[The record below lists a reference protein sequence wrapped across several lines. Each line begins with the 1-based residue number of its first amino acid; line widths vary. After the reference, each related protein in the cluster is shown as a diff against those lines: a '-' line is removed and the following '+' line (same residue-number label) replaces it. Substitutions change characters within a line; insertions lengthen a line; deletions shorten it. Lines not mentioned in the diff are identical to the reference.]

1 MTRAWAGP
9 GGGGRA
15 GYNPRLA
22 RADGFAGA
30 AAPTRRREMPEEL
43 VRADAWLEQYPF
55 AYTVVAI
62 VTLVSVAWLANWLT
76 RHVLLRALRRG
87 LAATS
92 LRDDPVLSRL
102 EVVGRLAGLV
112 PALILYGGVGLLDL
126 PDAFV
131 TVVRNVCAA
140 FIVLTIAL
148 AVGEALEL
156 LNALYMRR
164 PNAYRRPIKG
174 YLEVLKIAIYVIA
187 TILMV
192 AALVD
197 RSPLILLSGL
207 GAMAAVLM
215 LIFQDTLLSLV
226 ASVQI
231 SSNDML
237 RVGDWIE
244 MPQFNADGDVIDI
257 ALHTVKVQ
265 NWDKTIT
272 TIPTKRL
279 ISESFKNWRGMRES
293 GGRRIKRSLFLDQH
307 SVRFLTDEER
317 RRLDRFA
324 LLDGYLPAKE
334 AELEAWNQSVVGAGR
349 DAVNRRRVTN
359 IGTFRAYVERY
370 LRRHPG
376 VHQGMMLMVRQL
388 APTSDGLP
396 LELYCFANTIV
407 WVDYEATQSDIFDH
421 LLAILPEFGLRVFQH
436 PSGADMRALA
446 AGTS

>member
-1 MTRAWAGP
+1 
-9 GGGGRA
+9 
-15 GYNPRLA
+15 
-22 RADGFAGA
+22 
-30 AAPTRRREMPEEL
+30 MPDEL
-43 VRADAWLEQYPF
+43 VLADAWLERYPF
-55 AYTVVAI
+55 AHTLVAI
-62 VTLVSVAWLANWLT
+62 ATLIAVAWLANWIT
-76 RHVLLRALRRG
+76 RHILLRALRRL
-87 LAATS
+87 LAATA
-92 LRDDPVLSRL
+92 LRDDPILSRL
-102 EVVGRLAGLV
+102 QVVSRLAGLV
-112 PALILYGGVGLLDL
+112 PALILFAGVAAVPDL
-126 PDAFV
+126 PEAAV

-140 FIVLTIAL
+140 FIILTIAL

-174 YLEVLKIAIYVIA
+174 YLEVLKIAIYVVA
-187 TILMV
+187 VILMV

-279 ISESFKNWRGMRES
+279 ISESFRNWRGMRES
-293 GGRRIKRSLFLDQH
+293 GGRRIKRSLFLDQQ
-307 SVRFLTDEER
+307 SVRFLTDDER
-317 RRLDRFA
+317 LRFDRFA

-334 AELEAWNQSVVGAGR
+334 AELEAWNRTIEGAAR
-349 DAVNRRRVTN
+349 DIVNRRRVTN

-376 VHQGMMLMVRQL
+376 VHPGMMLMVRQL

-396 LELYCFANTIV
+396 LELYCFANTIA
-407 WVDYEATQSDIFDH
+407 WVEYEAIQSDIFDH
-421 LLAILPEFGLRVFQH
+421 LFAILPEFGLRVFQH
-436 PSGADMRALA
+436 PSGADMRALGAVSPVA
-446 AGTS
+446 AS